1 MMIVNQPDIARYI
14 AANGVDRIFVDLESL
29 GKLERQGHRDT
40 LISRHTFD
48 DIIQVRRA
56 VPHAPLLVRLNPWN
70 KGSPSEIDESIERG
84 ADMLMLPM
92 FRKHEEV
99 SSFCRCVRS
108 RVPVI
113 PLVETPEAVAEINTI
128 ARIDG
133 VREMYIGLNDLHIA
147 MGTRFMFEP
156 LANGLDRV
164 ADTLQTVGM
173 PFGFGGIARIGEGL
187 LPAECI
193 VGEHVRLGSSSAIL
207 SRLFIDRRARC
218 RGPAVMDFAA
228 AEIAKIRVAEH
239 LFEAGGERALSL
251 NHAEV
256 VPNHCT
262 NYRRKLLE
270 AGVRRG
276 DIRAGPHGARTAS
289 GRSRASRETE

>member
-1 MMIVNQPDIARYI
+1 MTLRLMMIVNQPDIARYI

-156 LANGLDRV
+156 LANGLLDRV

-207 SRLFIDRRARC
+207 SRTFHRQASTLSE
-218 RGPAVMDFAA
+218 VLQSMDFA

-256 VPNHCT
+256 V
-262 NYRRKLLE
+262 R
-270 AGVRRG
+270 
-276 DIRAGPHGARTAS
+276 IIARIT
-289 GRSRASRETE
+289 GGTT